1 MIRQLDVPLRT
12 LAPNRRVY
20 IVRNGLVYQY
30 PARIV
35 RDMANDMWVGPE
47 DDTFEPIAVDYDY
60 GNSTADAYYRGT
72 PRNSLPSLLL
82 SVWRCF
88 ASPHEF
94 ADWLDNTI
102 PSNVAI
108 PPDELGVACA
118 YAARNVMTW
127 SLFVHR
133 NEVDT
138 SGLGA

>member
-47 DDTFEPIAVDYDY
+47 DDICDVTPEDIVTGDLLREHYM
-60 GNSTADAYYRGT
+60 RGT
-72 PRNSLPSLLL
+72 PRTDL
-82 SVWRCF
+82 SALCSVLWNARSGSSRQF
-88 ASPHEF
+88 ESWWSAVDSDDVE
-94 ADWLDNTI
+94 TI
-102 PSNVAI
+102 AI
-108 PPDELGVACA
+108 QCA

-127 SLFVHR
+127 SLFAHR

>member
-1 MIRQLDVPLRT
+1 MIRQLEAPLRT

-47 DDTFEPIAVDYDY
+47 DDTFEPV
-60 GNSTADAYYRGT
+60 TADWSKAAVAQEHYMRGT
-72 PRNSLPSLLL
+72 NRNALVSFCRPLWNAQSNNPSQFDTWWD
-82 SVWRCF
+82 SV
-88 ASPHEF
+88 SDGNDPY
-94 ADWLDNTI
+94 I
-102 PSNVAI
+102 I
-108 PPDELGVACA
+108 ACA
-118 YAARNVMTW
+118 ASHAARNVITW

>member
-47 DDTFEPIAVDYDY
+47 DDEVCFTDGDCKRAQLAEDFMRDKAPERLRALCAQFWSYD
-60 GNSTADAYYRGT
+60 GQRQFGVWWDSVAEAEIYR
-72 PRNSLPSLLL
+72 
-82 SVWRCF
+82 VWAAA
-88 ASPHEF
+88 AS
-94 ADWLDNTI
+94 
-102 PSNVAI
+102 
-108 PPDELGVACA
+108 

-127 SLFVHR
+127 SLFIHR

>member
-35 RDMANDMWVGPE
+35 RDMANDMWVGPK
-47 DDTFEPIAVDYDY
+47 DDEFDPSITDCAAGSRVEEHYL
-60 GNSTADAYYRGT
+60 RGT
-72 PRNSLPSLLL
+72 PRNTLSALCRSTWHANGGNPTLFDHWWL
-82 SVWRCF
+82 SV
-88 ASPHEF
+88 
-94 ADWLDNTI
+94 D
-102 PSNVAI
+102 
-108 PPDELGVACA
+108 DESEPFIVGCAVACA
-118 YAARNVMTW
+118 SHGVWTW

-138 SGLGA
+138 QGLNA